1 MAIDDLKSLMDG
13 FDPAS
18 LIPELDAVVQWVA
31 DAMGVLIL
39 IGPALML
46 VMGLLY
52 LLAAPKEANYYLGY
66 RCYHGM
72 GSVEA
77 WRFTQRLAGI
87 AWSGMGLVLLIVMLV
102 IRGGYAELTASE
114 IIWSAAKA
122 VLWQA
127 GLALVSVLGINS
139 VVTANFTASGEY
151 RRKKETDTEEEKE
164 CV

>member
-18 LIPELDAVVQWVA
+18 LIPDLDAVVQWVA
-31 DAMGVLIL
+31 DAMGILIV

-46 VMGLLY
+46 AMGVLY

-87 AWSGMGLVLLIVMLV
+87 VWGGLGLVLLIVMLV
-102 IRGGYAELTASE
+102 IRVGYKELAPSD

-127 GLALVSVLGINS
+127 GLALLSVLCINS
-139 VVTANFTASGEY
+139 VVTANFTASGDY
-151 RRKKETDTEEEKE
+151 RRKKETNTEEQEE
-164 CV
+164 PA

>member
-39 IGPALML
+39 IGPGLML

-87 AWSGMGLVLLIVMLV
+87 VWGGMGLVLLIVMLV
-102 IRGGYAELTASE
+102 IRGGYEELTASE

-127 GLALVSVLGINS
+127 GLALISVLCINS
-139 VVTANFTASGEY
+139 VVTANFTAAGEF
-151 RRKKETDTEEEKE
+151 RRKKEANTEEKE
-164 CV
+164 CA